1 MAENQ
6 LKKKWKKLRKKFF
19 GRVVGEFGIR
29 MVHAKKFSSIFRAW
43 GEWQQNLLPNCFNQ
57 KCVVKQEIIDD
68 VANDLI
74 WLEFVI
80 MSNLNELNKCIFYN
94 LVYLLVKTRDPK
106 KLFETISDFLYQ
118 IFVLF
123 FYGSICL
130 DTWETTMNKSAGT
143 GH

>member
-1 MAENQ
+1 MR
-6 LKKKWKKLRKKFF
+6 RKTA
-19 GRVVGEFGIR
+19 V
-29 MVHAKKFSSIFRAW
+29 
-43 GEWQQNLLPNCFNQ
+43 
-57 KCVVKQEIIDD
+57 QEIIDD
-68 VANDLI
+68 VANDLM

-130 DTWETTMNKSAGT
+130 DT
-143 GH
+143 